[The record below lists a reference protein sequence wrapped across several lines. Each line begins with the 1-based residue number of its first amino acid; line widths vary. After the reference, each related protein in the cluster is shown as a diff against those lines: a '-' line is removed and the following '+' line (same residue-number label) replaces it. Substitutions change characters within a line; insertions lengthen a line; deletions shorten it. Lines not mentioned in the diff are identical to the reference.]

1 MNLCS
6 MTGYG
11 RGRCENRHATASVEL
26 RSVNGKG
33 LNAKL
38 RLPHDRLELESKVEA
53 ELRKVLDRGSV
64 TGQIRVRLMEQPVA
78 ELDLKVLR
86 GYLKAWRKAE
96 KELKLKA
103 ADPSMADLL
112 ALPGAQH
119 GMEEAPA
126 VTKGVAKAIM
136 LATQEAL
143 KALVKSREEEGKQ
156 LAKEMDRLVKSMAM
170 SVKKV
175 VKMVPKVRVAQEA
188 RLTERVEKSLASIDR
203 SEPIDLA
210 RELVV
215 LAERADIQEEIARLE
230 IHLNRLATKVK
241 AGGPVGRELE
251 FLVQECHREVTT
263 MGNKSSDQNLSE
275 LVVSM
280 KMVAQQM
287 KEQLANVE

>member
-1 MNLCS
+1 MNLFS

-33 LNAKL
+33 LNTKL

-53 ELRKVLDRGSV
+53 ELRKVLERGSV
-64 TGQIRVRLMEQPVA
+64 TGQVRVRLMEQPVA

-86 GYLKAWRKAE
+86 GYIKAWRKAE
-96 KELKLKA
+96 KELKLKQ
-103 ADPSMADLL
+103 ADPSMAELL

-119 GMEEAPA
+119 GTEEAPA
-126 VTKGVAKAIM
+126 ITKGVAKAV
-136 LATQEAL
+136 LAATQEAL
-143 KALVKSREEEGKQ
+143 KTLLKSREEEGKQ
-156 LAKEMDRLVKSMAM
+156 LAKEMQRLIKSLAL

-175 VKMVPKVRVAQEA
+175 DKTGPKVRAAQEA
-188 RLTERVEKSLASIDR
+188 RLTERVNKALDSIGR

-215 LAERADIQEEIARLE
+215 LAERADIQEEIARLN
-230 IHLNRLATKVK
+230 IHLQRLAEKVK

-263 MGNKSSDQNLSE
+263 LGNKSSDQKLSE
-275 LVVSM
+275 SVVAM
-280 KMVAQQM
+280 KMVVQQM